1 MGTGGG
7 EYLLSLAE
15 LLPPDTVATEG
26 WAPTVDV
33 ARRNVGP
40 LGIKVIEYGAPD
52 EDVDSVSMPFPDGRF
67 DLVLNRHESFSPREL
82 ARVLTSGGQFVTQQ
96 VGGAEA
102 HELGG
107 WFGEHRELPHVNL
120 TSVTHDLARAGFSV
134 LGADQH
140 VGAYVFQDVAALL
153 AYLQLVPWVRQI
165 IPPGTH
171 RRQRPGHALPARHR
185 SSTSRPA
192 RRPTSGRQL
201 RGRSRMLPRRS
212 IAAEA
217 LVGGFAGG
225 FECRADD

>member
-153 AYLQLVPWVRQI
+153 AYLQLVPWAT
-165 IPPGTH
+165 P
-171 RRQRPGHALPARHR
+171 
-185 SSTSRPA
+185 
-192 RRPTSGRQL
+192 
-201 RGRSRMLPRRS
+201 
-212 IAAEA
+212 
-217 LVGGFAGG
+217 
-225 FECRADD
+225 DDFSVDRYAH